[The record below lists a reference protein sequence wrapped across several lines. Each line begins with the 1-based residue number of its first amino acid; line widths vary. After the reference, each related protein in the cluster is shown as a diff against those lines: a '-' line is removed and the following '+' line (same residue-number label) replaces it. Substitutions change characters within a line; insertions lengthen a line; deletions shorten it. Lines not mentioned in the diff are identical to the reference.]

1 MEVYQSVNTEI
12 IPHRRDFTM
21 LVAFQQFHASSI
33 FKLILLIYSMTTL
46 LHIYL

>member
-33 FKLILLIYSMTTL
+33 FKLILLISMTTL